1 MLESPFNKSA
11 ALKACAFIKKEISAQ
26 VFSYEYCEVFI
37 NRFLL
42 EHFLCSL
49 YFSEILRDDGILW
62 TSLGEKV
69 TFFIFLVLLLSFII
83 LMLESRVHVYFVLV
97 FIPKFLHAFQ
107 RQLQPY
113 SDWIAKNQKQIQNL
127 AASSSNL
134 LWKMWIWVFWI
145 LSTIEW
151 SNYFNVNSRLHSSNK
166 LKESRKFFWTRLWNL
181 CFITMKESIFSKV
194 AGCKPVTWLN
204 WSSL

>member
-1 MLESPFNKSA
+1 M
-11 ALKACAFIKKEISAQ
+11 
-26 VFSYEYCEVFI
+26 FSYEYCEVFI

-107 RQLQPY
+107 RQLLPY

-151 SNYFNVNSRLHSSNK
+151 SNYFNMNSRLHSSNK

-204 WSSL
+204 WSPL